1 MYGNLFFFNRNVY
14 ICCVKLNCLS
24 MKKLFV
30 LSVLLLGLLNHALAQ
45 NGAEIKFDAVSHDF
59 GKFSEKNPVQT
70 CTFTFKNIGNAPL
83 VINQAVASCGCAVPS
98 YTKTPIAP
106 GAKGEIKVK
115 YDGTGKFPGHFKK
128 TITVRTNG
136 TTEMTRLYIEGD
148 MEEAK

>member
-14 ICCVKLNCLS
+14 ICCVKLNFLS

-70 CTFTFKNIGNAPL
+70 CT
-83 VINQAVASCGCAVPS
+83 
-98 YTKTPIAP
+98 
-106 GAKGEIKVK
+106 
-115 YDGTGKFPGHFKK
+115 
-128 TITVRTNG
+128 R
-136 TTEMTRLYIEGD
+136 RW
-148 MEEAK
+148 